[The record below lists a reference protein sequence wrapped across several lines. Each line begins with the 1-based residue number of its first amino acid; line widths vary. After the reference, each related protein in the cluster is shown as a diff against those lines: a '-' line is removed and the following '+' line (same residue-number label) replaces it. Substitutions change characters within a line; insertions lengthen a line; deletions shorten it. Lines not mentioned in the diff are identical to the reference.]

1 MQCSAVL
8 SRLGRADHIYH
19 NGSTGTWS
27 NLVTGQSAGS
37 SLISLI
43 TLSLT
48 SLITLITL
56 AGLINHPDH
65 SDNSSLWD
73 EAADLIADNVLAKH
87 STGEKQPEV

>member
-19 NGSTGTWS
+19 NGSTGTCS
-27 NLVTGQSAGS
+27 NLVTGQSVGS

-43 TLSLT
+43 TLSLI
-48 SLITLITL
+48 SLITL
-56 AGLINHPDH
+56 AGLINHSDH

>member
-19 NGSTGTWS
+19 NDSTGTWS
-27 NLVTGQSAGS
+27 NLVTGQSVES
-37 SLISLI
+37 SLIS
-43 TLSLT
+43 
-48 SLITLITL
+48 LITL
-56 AGLINHPDH
+56 AGLINHSDH

>member
-8 SRLGRADHIYH
+8 SRLGRADHVYH
-19 NGSTGTWS
+19 NDSTGTWS
-27 NLVTGQSAGS
+27 NLVTGQSVES

-43 TLSLT
+43 TLSL
-48 SLITLITL
+48 SSLITL
-56 AGLINHPDH
+56 AGLINHSDH
-65 SDNSSLWD
+65 SDNSSLGD

>member
-19 NGSTGTWS
+19 NDSTGTWS
-27 NLVTGQSAGS
+27 NLVTGQSVES

-43 TLSLT
+43 TLG
-48 SLITLITL
+48 LISLITL
-56 AGLINHPDH
+56 AGLINHSDH

>member
-27 NLVTGQSAGS
+27 NLVTGQSVRS
-37 SLISLI
+37 
-43 TLSLT
+43 

-56 AGLINHPDH
+56 AGLINHSDH
-65 SDNSSLWD
+65 SDNSSLGD